1 MLEHLIGKTVLV
13 TGGCGTVGHEL
24 ADRLKDI
31 PGLKHVVF
39 SRNEAAQFKLKQRF
53 PHVNCYLGDIKNSRD
68 IQRVFLDVKPDVV
81 IHAAAVKV
89 VPVAEKEMVHTF
101 ETNALGTYN
110 IANACLDHGVEVA
123 VTIGTDKQCAPVNVY
138 GMCKHIASSIFSDF
152 NRQGKTRF
160 CSVRYGNVLCS
171 RSSLGVIIMEQ
182 AQAGKNLT
190 ITDPDMTRFFFTI
203 QEGVDLILETLSHA
217 YCTLDYN
224 YYGETV
230 STQMCAV
237 SLGDFFNVVAEKFNV
252 EVEVIGRRPGEKT
265 HEDLLAPYEL
275 KDTLRSEL
283 YRKPW
288 YSPSANLFKY
298 WTVPHSENC
307 PWNDGEFGTDK
318 VYSSS
323 DAPRLFGQEIWN
335 ILEFAY
341 KNTWKD

>member
-1 MLEHLIGKTVLV
+1 MFDFLEGKTVLV

-24 ADRLKDI
+24 ARQMRDV

-39 SRNEAAQFKLKQRF
+39 SRNEAAQFRLQQIY
-53 PHVNCYLGDIKNSRD
+53 PEIDCYLGDIKNKYD
-68 IQRVFLDVKPDVV
+68 IERVFRAVRPDVV

-101 ETNALGTYN
+101 ETNAMGTYF
-110 IANACLDHGVEVA
+110 IAQACLEYGVEVA
-123 VTIGTDKQCAPVNVY
+123 LTIGTDKQCAPVNVY
-138 GMCKHIASSIFSDF
+138 GMCKHIASSIFSDY

-182 AQAGKNLT
+182 AEAGKNLT
-190 ITDPDMTRFFFTI
+190 VTDPDMTRFFFTI
-203 QEGVDLILETLSHA
+203 QEGVALIRETLENA
-217 YCTLDYN
+217 YRTIDYD

-237 SLGDFFNVVAEKFNV
+237 SLGDLMDIVAEKFGV
-252 EVEVIGRRPGEKT
+252 GVDVIGRRPGEKT

-275 KDTLRSEL
+275 KDTWRASVQRE
-283 YRKPW
+283 PW
-288 YSPSANLFKY
+288 YATDAWLDKY
-298 WTVPHSENC
+298 ITVPHSENS
-307 PWNDGEFGTDK
+307 PWNIGQFGTDT

-323 DAPRLFGQEIWN
+323 DAPRLRGAEIWD